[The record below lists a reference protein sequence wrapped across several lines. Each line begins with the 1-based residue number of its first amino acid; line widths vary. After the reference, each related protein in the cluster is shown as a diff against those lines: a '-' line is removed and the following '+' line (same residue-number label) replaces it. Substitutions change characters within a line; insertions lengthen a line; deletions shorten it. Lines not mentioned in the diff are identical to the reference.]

1 MDIFGEIDSETQNN
15 NFTETQATD
24 PQLFDGDSVMS
35 ELDFSSDE
43 EDSEEKKAPVLS
55 QREILMSQHVEE
67 SDLMDVLPEKEME
80 KEQEEEGDDDNTSK
94 ASSVSAAEEEE
105 ADSEADDEEE
115 KDETKEKEEEKQVN
129 PVVLAE
135 IEAVKRIEKGPSEAE
150 LRRRRL
156 IEM

>member
-1 MDIFGEIDSETQNN
+1 MDIFEEMDSETQNN

-67 SDLMDVLPEKEME
+67 SDLMDVLPEKEMA
-80 KEQEEEGDDDNTSK
+80 KEEEEGDDDNTSK
-94 ASSVSAAEEEE
+94 ASSVSAAKEEE

-115 KDETKEKEEEKQVN
+115 KDEIKEKEEEKQAN

-135 IEAVKRIEKGPSEAE
+135 IEAAKRIEKGPSEAE